1 MSDIVYQSIRAGS
14 EYQRLVKAYR
24 GGENPCSVFGVAENA
39 KVPLICAIQKDL
51 QKNIMILCAN
61 DFSAQ
66 KLYSALT
73 ASIGE
78 RAVLMPQRPVQM
90 AKAQQQS
97 KNIGSLRAQAL
108 SMLLLDQP
116 CVVVASID
124 AARAKVLLKDDFA
137 LRIFELH
144 RGEEI
149 AREVLVEKLT
159 RAGFMRYDLVNG
171 PCQFAIRGDIVDI
184 CIDPGMTSY
193 RLDFFGEELTDI
205 FELDILSQRSVKKI
219 DHAVIVPGCET
230 PLLQKQRDDLLIK
243 VDRVLKSAQEGN
255 AKSRLSTLRAR
266 IEQGE
271 DGATAELIDWIPHHQ
286 TAVDYLNEGDILM
299 LDEPA
304 RLSEHAEQTDEDIRQ
319 LAKELTEQNDAPLGW
334 QNQLEGYHQ
343 IVKQERCFTLLFS
356 TMGRVPGIKPQ
367 ASFTFSIRSVPPY
380 HGRMDLLAEDLKF
393 RKKNGWKSL
402 ITMQS
407 EKRCDTLYQAMLER
421 GVECVYVPSLNR
433 EIEPGEVLLTI
444 GRQGAGFEMP
454 EAKFYTICDAEILR
468 TSQQIQRKRRSASPT
483 QELDLKEGDYVVHDI
498 HGIGKYHGL
507 TTIEVEGKPRDY
519 MLIEYRGGDKLY
531 IPAEQMGR
539 VQKYIGSNESAPK
552 VNKMGGAE
560 WDRAKQKVRSGV
572 KQLAQDLVSI
582 YAQRQAQKGFAFSQD
597 SVWQQEFEQ
606 AFPFEETEGQEQSIQ
621 EIKQD
626 MESQK
631 IMDRLLCGD
640 VGYGKTEVAMRAAFK
655 CVMDAKQVMVLAPT
669 TILAQQHYQ
678 TFVTRFEGY
687 PVRIEVLSRFRTPAE
702 QKRIIEAFKEGEI
715 DILIGTHRLLNKD
728 VKPHDLGLLIVDE
741 EQRFGVGH
749 KETIKDIKRTVD
761 VLTMTATPIPR
772 TLEMALVGIR
782 DMSII
787 HTPPQDRFPVNT
799 YVAEYSDALIQEAIS
814 RELSRQGQVYVVYNR
829 VRTMERFVQRLREL
843 VPQARMVMAHGQMP
857 EQQLED
863 AMLAFYNGEYDV
875 LVCSTIIES
884 GLDIASANTMV
895 VYDADRLGLAQLYQ
909 LRGRVGR
916 SPRSAYCYLTYP
928 QDRVLSEIA
937 EKRLEAISEFTEL
950 GSGFKIA
957 MRDLEIRGAG
967 NILGPEQH
975 GHMSQVGYDTYCKLL
990 ADAVSEAKGEEVKP
1004 EIDTNVDIKIEAF
1017 LPDGYVK
1024 GMDQKLSCYR
1034 EIAKIQNIQEREDV
1048 KDSLKDKYGPL
1059 PKSVEN
1065 LLRIA
1070 LLRNLAQKQQFS
1082 FVSVRPGQA
1091 RLKFAPT
1098 AQPDLKGLLTQ
1109 IERFGKGS
1117 SLQNGAMPTVQ
1128 LKDVRRDAI
1137 QMTDAVL
1144 SFLTALGDTG
1154 LPEG

>member
-1 MSDIVYQSIRAGS
+1 MSDIVYELIRRSG
-14 EYQRLVKAYR
+14 EYQRLGKAYR

-39 KVPLICAIQKDL
+39 KAPFICALWQDV
-51 QKNIMILCAN
+51 QQNIMILCAN

-66 KLYSALT
+66 KLYSALA

-90 AKAQQQS
+90 AKAQQQN
-97 KNIGSLRAQAL
+97 KNVQSLRAQAL
-108 SMLLLDQP
+108 SRLLLDEP
-116 CVVVASID
+116 CIVVASID
-124 AARAKVLLKDDFA
+124 AARAKTLSKDDFA
-137 LRIFELH
+137 RRIFELYPGQQIL
-144 RGEEI
+144 REELI
-149 AREVLVEKLT
+149 EKLS
-159 RAGFMRYDLVNG
+159 RAGFLRYDQVDG

-184 CIDPGMTSY
+184 CIDPATISY
-193 RLDFFGEELTDI
+193 RLDFFGDELTDV
-205 FELDILSQRSVKKI
+205 FELDILSQRSVKKL
-219 DHAVIVPGCET
+219 DRAVIVPGCET
-230 PLLQKQRDDLLIK
+230 PLLPKQRGDLLLQI
-243 VDRVLKSAQEGN
+243 DRILKTAQQGD
-255 AKSRLSTLRAR
+255 AASRLGAIRAR

-271 DGATAELIDWIPHHQ
+271 DGAAAELADWIPHHQ
-286 TAVDYLNEGDILM
+286 TAVDYLNDGDILM
-299 LDEPA
+299 LDEPV
-304 RLSEHAEQTDEDIRQ
+304 RLSEHAEQTDEDIRR
-319 LAKELTEQNDAPLGW
+319 LAEELSAQNDPPLGW
-334 QNQLEGYHQ
+334 ENQLESYAQ
-343 IVKQERCFTLLFS
+343 IIRQDRCFTMLFS
-356 TMGRVPGIKPQ
+356 SMGRIPGIKPQ
-367 ASFTFSIRSVPPY
+367 ATFTFSIRSVPPY
-380 HGRMDLLAEDLKF
+380 HGRMDLLADDLKF

-402 ITMQS
+402 IIMQN

-421 GVECVYVPSLNR
+421 GVECVYTKELKRPV
-433 EIEPGEVLLTI
+433 EPGELILTV
-444 GRQGAGFEMP
+444 GRLGAGFEMP
-454 EAKFYTICDAEILR
+454 EAKFYAICDAEILR
-468 TSQQIQRKRRSASPT
+468 SSQQPQRRRRAASPT
-483 QELDLKEGDYVVHDI
+483 QEIDLKEGYYVVHDI

-519 MLIEYRGGDKLY
+519 MLIEYKGGDKLY

-552 VNKMGGAE
+552 INKMGGAE
-560 WDRAKQKVRSGV
+560 WERAKQKVRSGV

-582 YAQRQAQKGFAFSQD
+582 YAQRQAQKGFVFSQD

-678 TFVTRFEGY
+678 TFLTRFEGY

-702 QKRIIEAFKEGEI
+702 QKRIVEQFKEGEI
-715 DILIGTHRLLNKD
+715 DILIGTHRLLNRD

-799 YVAEYSDALIQEAIS
+799 YVAEYSDALMQEAVQ

-829 VRTMERFVQRLREL
+829 VQTMERFVLRLKAL
-843 VPQARMVMAHGQMP
+843 IPQARIVMAHGQMP

-884 GLDIASANTMV
+884 GLDIPSANTMV

-928 QDRVLSEIA
+928 EDRVLTEVA
-937 EKRLEAISEFTEL
+937 QKRLEAISEFTEL

-1004 EIDTNVDIKIEAF
+1004 EIDTNVDIKIEAY
-1017 LPDGYVK
+1017 LPDGYVR
-1024 GMDQKLSCYR
+1024 GMDRKLSCYR
-1034 EIAKIQNIQEREDV
+1034 EIAKIQSIEEREEIRA
-1048 KDSLKDKYGPL
+1048 SLKDQYGPL
-1059 PKSVEN
+1059 PAPVEN

-1070 LLRNLAQKQQFS
+1070 LLRNLAQKHSFS
-1082 FVSVRPGQA
+1082 FVSIRPGLA
-1091 RLKFAPT
+1091 RLKFAPS
-1098 AQPDLKGLLTQ
+1098 AQPDLAQLLAQ
-1109 IERFGKGS
+1109 IEQFGKGS
-1117 SLQNGAMPTVQ
+1117 SLQNGASPTVQ
-1128 LKDVRRDAI
+1128 LKDPNRDAI
-1137 QMTDAVL
+1137 QMTDGVL
-1144 SFLTALGDTG
+1144 AFLKALDEAG